1 MRLFLSA
8 LLGLLIVPSVSAQST
23 YNAETPEDAVRA
35 VVMHLFDGMR
45 AGDSTMVRSVF
56 HPDARLHSSMI
67 REGTPIVAGGASA
80 DGFVEAV
87 GTPHDQ
93 VWNEE
98 VGEILVRVDGGLAT
112 AWMDYTFYL
121 GETLSH
127 CGVNS
132 IQLVNTEGG
141 WKMLNI
147 VDTRRRDCE

>member
-1 MRLFLSA
+1 MRLSLFALVVLVAAPAALAQPSYPQSA
-8 LLGLLIVPSVSAQST
+8 
-23 YNAETPEDAVRA
+23 EEAVRA
-35 VVMHLFDGMR
+35 VIVELFDGMR

-56 HPDARLHSSMI
+56 HPDARMHSSFI
-67 REGTPIVAGGASA
+67 REGSPQLAGGNSA
-80 DGFVEAV
+80 DGFIEAV

-93 VWNEE
+93 VWNEQI
-98 VGEILVRVDGGLAT
+98 GEIHVLVNDGLAS

-132 IQLVNTEGG
+132 VQLVNTDDG
-141 WKMLNI
+141 WKMLNL

>member
-1 MRLFLSA
+1 MRFLLPLI
-8 LLGLLIVPSVSAQST
+8 LLLVSTAVHAQP
-23 YNAETPEDAVRA
+23 YNNSDSSNDAVRA

-56 HPDARLHSSMI
+56 HPDARLHSSFMRDGVPGI
-67 REGTPIVAGGASA
+67 SGGNSA

-87 GTPHDQ
+87 GSPHDE

-98 VGEILVRVDGGLAT
+98 VGEIHVRVDDGLAT
-112 AWMDYTFYL
+112 AWMEYTFYL
-121 GETLSH
+121 GENLSH
-127 CGVNS
+127 CGVNA
-132 IQLVNTEGG
+132 IQLVNTEDG